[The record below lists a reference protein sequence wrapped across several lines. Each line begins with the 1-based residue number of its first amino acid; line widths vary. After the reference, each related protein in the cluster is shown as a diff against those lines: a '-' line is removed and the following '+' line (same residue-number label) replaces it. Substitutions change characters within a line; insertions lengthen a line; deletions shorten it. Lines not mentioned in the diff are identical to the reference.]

1 MAKRYCIVI
10 SILVFLS
17 IITIWL
23 SSKEPSQ
30 NNALYA
36 RELPIKVDGWNGS
49 DFEVDEKTLQVLETD
64 DVLLREYRKKDVPS
78 VQLCVVFANN
88 NRKVS
93 HPPEV
98 CYSGGGWSVED
109 NQSISFSEKSTEYP
123 DFKANKL
130 IIEKG
135 VKKQLV
141 LYWYKCNKRYATN
154 YYQQQ
159 VNIVK
164 SQIITGNSTS
174 GMIRIST
181 FIEDNN
187 EKGAMKRL
195 QKFSLS
201 MLPYLTKH
209 LP

>member
-1 MAKRYCIVI
+1 MAKRYLIVI
-10 SILVFLS
+10 SVLLLLS
-17 IITIWL
+17 VTTIWL

-36 RELPIKVDGWNGS
+36 KELPMQVDGWTGS
-49 DFEVDEKTLQVLETD
+49 DFKVDEKTLQILETD
-64 DVLLREYRKKDVPS
+64 DVLMREYKKDDIPPVE
-78 VQLCVVFANN
+78 LCVVFASN

-98 CYSGGGWSVED
+98 CYSGGGWSVEE
-109 NQSISFSEKSTEYP
+109 NQSISFSEKSDEYP

-159 VNIVK
+159 INIAK
-164 SQIITGNSTS
+164 SQLITGNSTS
-174 GMIRIST
+174 GLIRTST
-181 FIEDNN
+181 IIENN
-187 EKGAMKRL
+187 DVTEAMMRL
-195 QKFSLS
+195 QEFSLT

>member
-1 MAKRYCIVI
+1 MAKRYSIVI
-10 SILVFLS
+10 SVLLLLS
-17 IITIWL
+17 VITIWL

-30 NNALYA
+30 KNALYA
-36 RELPIKVDGWNGS
+36 KELPMQVDGWTGS
-49 DFEVDEKTLQVLETD
+49 DFDVDEKTLQILETD
-64 DVLLREYRKKDVPS
+64 DVLMREYKKDDIPPVE
-78 VQLCVVFANN
+78 LCVVFASN

-98 CYSGGGWSVED
+98 CYSGGGWSVEE
-109 NQSISFSEKSTEYP
+109 NQSISFSEKSDEYP

-159 VNIVK
+159 INIAK
-164 SQIITGNSTS
+164 SQLITGNSTS
-174 GMIRIST
+174 GLIRTST
-181 FIEDNN
+181 IIENN
-187 EKGAMKRL
+187 DVTEAMMRL
-195 QKFSLS
+195 QKFSLT